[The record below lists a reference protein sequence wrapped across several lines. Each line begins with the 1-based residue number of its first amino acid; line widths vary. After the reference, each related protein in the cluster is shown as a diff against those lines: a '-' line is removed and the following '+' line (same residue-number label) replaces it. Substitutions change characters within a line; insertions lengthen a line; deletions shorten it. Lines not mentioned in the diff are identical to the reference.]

1 MKKMMALV
9 SALVCVLVLA
19 GCKNAKQ
26 VQGSTYT
33 FRGEHEYF
41 VISNGSIVF
50 SDTEEVFRGGYLEIT
65 QSDFFED
72 VASYSTTFYTITNGK
87 RKIILSDRVID
98 QTGSSVD
105 VNGELGSVSGEDV
118 IFGNKISNIDE
129 LKENLWFE
137 LKITD
142 LNGEDNVYQIKLI
155 VTE

>member
-1 MKKMMALV
+1 MCSCSGGLEKCEA
-9 SALVCVLVLA
+9 SAGFNIYFPC
-19 GCKNAKQ
+19 
-26 VQGSTYT
+26 
-33 FRGEHEYF
+33 EHEYF

-50 SDTEEVFRGGYLEIT
+50 SDTEEVFQGGYLETT

-87 RKIILSDRVID
+87 RKTILSDRVID
-98 QTGSSVD
+98 QTGGSVD

-118 IFGNKISNIDE
+118 VFGNKIPNIDE

-137 LKITD
+137 LKTTD
-142 LNGEDNVYQIKLI
+142 LNGEDNVYQIQLI

>member
-1 MKKMMALV
+1 MKKMMVLV
-9 SALVCVLVLA
+9 SALVYLLVLP
-19 GCKNAKQ
+19 GCKNVKQ
-26 VQGSTYT
+26 EQVSTYT

-50 SDTEEVFRGGYLEIT
+50 SDTEEVFQGGYLETT

-87 RKIILSDRVID
+87 RKTILSDRVID
-98 QTGSSVD
+98 QTGGSVD

-137 LKITD
+137 LKTTD
-142 LNGEDNVYQIKLI
+142 LNGEENVYQIQLTL
-155 VTE
+155 TE

>member
-1 MKKMMALV
+1 MKKMVALV
-9 SALVCVLVLA
+9 SALVCVLVLV
-19 GCKNAKQ
+19 GCKNVKQ
-26 VQGSTYT
+26 EQVSTYT

-50 SDTEEVFRGGYLEIT
+50 SDTEEVFQGGYLETT

-87 RKIILSDRVID
+87 RKTILSDRVID
-98 QTGSSVD
+98 QTGGSVD

-118 IFGNKISNIDE
+118 VFGNKISNIDE

-137 LKITD
+137 LKTTD
-142 LNGEDNVYQIKLI
+142 LNGEDNVYQIQLI